1 MTDRICCD
9 NPKAFKVIYD
19 GGVMGNDEILVCSV
33 HITKHPFDKK
43 VISKSVIDKQGEIK
57 K

>member
-9 NPKAFKVIYD
+9 NPKVYKVIYD
-19 GGVMGNDEILVCSV
+19 GGVMDNDEILVCSV
-33 HITKHPFDKK
+33 HITMHPFDKK